1 MRNQAENVNKNV
13 MFLTFVLEILYII
26 YITRGSID
34 IQYFITYIK
43 TLISYKNKL
52 IFITYVKNINR
63 LKFNLK
69 L

>member
-52 IFITYVKNINR
+52 NFITYVKTSTG
-63 LKFNLK
+63 
-69 L
+69 